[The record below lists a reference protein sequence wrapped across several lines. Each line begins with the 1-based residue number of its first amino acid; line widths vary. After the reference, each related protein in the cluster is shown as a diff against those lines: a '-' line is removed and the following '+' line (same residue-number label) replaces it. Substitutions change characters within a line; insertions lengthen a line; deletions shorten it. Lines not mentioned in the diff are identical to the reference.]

1 MVAANM
7 PTYRAANI
15 YRLVSAD
22 FAIASSVSVVIPV
35 RNEARNLPKVFE
47 TIPSWISEVV
57 LVDGQSTDDTVVVA
71 RRLWPGIKI
80 IKQSGTGK
88 GDALLAG
95 FAACSSDIIVAMD
108 GDCST
113 DGNEIIHFV
122 SALVAGADFVKGS
135 RFASGGASDDITV
148 GRRWGNSLLR
158 SLVNWMFGT
167 QYSDLCYGYNAFW
180 SRHLGALA
188 IDCPG
193 FEVEAL
199 MSIRAAKAKLRIHE
213 VPSHERNR
221 LYGSSNL
228 RAISDGWRILK
239 VILREKFGSKRQ
251 YMRAQAGS
259 AANSFAGIS
268 DRGRRYRPGIG
279 DAVTKHGVTGLRPE
293 PWPQGA
299 PAGRFSCR
307 LTLAIKM
314 SRFWQPRPE
323 L

>member
-148 GRRWGNSLLR
+148 
-158 SLVNWMFGT
+158 
-167 QYSDLCYGYNAFW
+167 
-180 SRHLGALA
+180 
-188 IDCPG
+188 
-193 FEVEAL
+193 
-199 MSIRAAKAKLRIHE
+199 AAA
-213 VPSHERNR
+213 
-221 LYGSSNL
+221 
-228 RAISDGWRILK
+228 
-239 VILREKFGSKRQ
+239 
-251 YMRAQAGS
+251 
-259 AANSFAGIS
+259 
-268 DRGRRYRPGIG
+268 
-279 DAVTKHGVTGLRPE
+279 GVT
-293 PWPQGA
+293 A
-299 PAGRFSCR
+299 C
-307 LTLAIKM
+307 
-314 SRFWQPRPE
+314 
-323 L
+323 